1 MFAARF
7 WKALARLSPTG
18 PKVVKEMV
26 RSIARSNVVLHSTVA
41 ADTPRSIAATELVGT
56 RQRAQPIVQGKL
68 IMAASASGAAGPFTH
83 QRVHT
88 KNAGKILLFSTGN
101 VIRAGRHTHGDAV
114 RGVMEFIL
122 AIGGWPTAMSVPNT
136 VVSCQY
142 KTPISEQVRNDWR
155 AVCTTKF
162 PGIAITFADI
172 EATVELF
179 MKKSNWIAPGVRSP
193 EHLAQSMLSMC
204 ALWQSSASGSPT
216 SADTLVSSST
226 N

>member
-7 WKALARLSPTG
+7 WGALARLSPAG
-18 PKVVKEMV
+18 PDLV
-26 RSIARSNVVLHSTVA
+26 RKRVRFIGRSNVVLHSTVA
-41 ADTPRSIAATELVGT
+41 ETPRSVAVTELVGA
-56 RQRAQPIVQGKL
+56 RQRAGPIVRGKL
-68 IMAASASGAAGPFTH
+68 AAVASASGAAGPFTH
-83 QRVHT
+83 QRFHT
-88 KNAGKILLFSTGN
+88 KHAGKILLFSTGN

-114 RGVMEFIL
+114 RGVIAFML

-142 KTPISEQVRNDWR
+142 ADPISERVRDDWR

-172 EATVELF
+172 GATVELF

-204 ALWQSSASGSPT
+204 ALWQASATGSPT
-216 SADTLVSSST
+216 SADTLASSST